1 MPTEIYFN
9 GKNNDYI
16 SIPIE
21 SWNLLLPYIIKEGGL
36 LMTREERVNA
46 RLHKGFSLNDRDSR
60 HLGFILRNEILSG
73 VFQRTLEGSL
83 RENLYVCNDLLNFAL
98 FLTECEGFSTEID
111 RTRWSSSR
119 RPVHNIETYLRSKR

>member
-21 SWNLLLPYIIKEGGL
+21 SWNLILPYIIKEGGL

-46 RLHKGFSLNDRDSR
+46 RLHKGFSLDDRDST

-111 RTRWSSSR
+111 RTKWFTARN
-119 RPVHNIETYLRSKR
+119 PVHHIETYLRSKR